1 MAAVLASKRANENNN
16 GKKWPPKRPKRAKKI
31 RCVVIIFGIG
41 AYQLCLLQT
50 ETNRVKTLSLIT
62 MDWK

>member
-16 GKKWPPKRPKRAKKI
+16 GKKWPKRPKRAKKI
-31 RCVVIIFGIG
+31 RCVVVIFGIG
-41 AYQLCLLQT
+41 EYQLCLLQT